1 MIDKSKHVNPGRNYV
16 ESEETIEISVTN
28 ALDAKTIMGSILGV
42 LLLLFLYVVGRY
54 NYLLYHTIAELFS
67 IAVAWSL
74 FIVVWNSRHLSDN
87 RAFVFIGAAFLF
99 IGLIDLI
106 HALSFKGMGVIAKEW
121 GANPAT
127 QLWIAGRLMESIS
140 LLIFPLLFFKHV
152 RANLVFMAY
161 STITALLF
169 MMIFYWKI
177 FPDCYIEGVGLTLFK
192 KVNEYFICI
201 ILLTAWML
209 LYQKKNHIDLTVY
222 RLMAVSIGLT
232 VLGELVFTI
241 YVSVND
247 FFNLLGHYFKILAY
261 YFLYLALV
269 RSSLKKPYETLFREL
284 HSSEKKFKSLFEE
297 MISGVA
303 LHEIIC
309 DEKGN
314 PINYRFLDI
323 NFAFEKLT
331 GLKREDLIGKTV
343 LEVLPETESF
353 WIETYGRVA
362 LTGNSVQF
370 DNFSKQLNKYF
381 EVRAY
386 SSKYGQFVAVFN
398 DVTDKKQS
406 EIEKDNLIGKLQK
419 AFSEIKK
426 LSGMLPICSHCK
438 KIRDD
443 KGYWNQIESY
453 IRDHSEAEFSHSIC
467 QECAKKYYPDMDLY
481 SDEQTQQ

>member
-1 MIDKSKHVNPGRNYV
+1 MIDKLRYADPGGSSV
-16 ESEETIEISVTN
+16 EFEETKVIRITN
-28 ALDAKTIMGSILGV
+28 SLDAKTIMGSILGV
-42 LLLLFLYVVGRY
+42 LLLLFLYVVSKY
-54 NYLLYHTIAELFS
+54 NYLLYHTISELFS
-67 IAVAWSL
+67 ITVAWSL
-74 FIVVWNSRHLSDN
+74 FLLAWNSRHLSDN
-87 RAFVFIGAAFLF
+87 KAFVFIGIAFLF
-99 IGLIDLI
+99 VGLIDMV
-106 HALSFKGMGVIAKEW
+106 HALSFKGMGVIAEEW

-127 QLWIAGRLMESIS
+127 QLWISGRLMESIS

-152 RANLVFMAY
+152 RLNLVFMVFPA
-161 STITALLF
+161 ITTFLF
-169 MMIFYWKI
+169 IAIFYWKI

-192 KVNEYFICI
+192 KVSEYIICI
-201 ILLTAWML
+201 ILLTAWLL
-209 LYQKKNHIDLTVY
+209 LYQKKNHLDTTVY

-232 VLGELVFTI
+232 VMGELVFTT
-241 YVSVND
+241 YVSVYG
-247 FFNLLGHYFKILAY
+247 FSNLLGHYIKILSF
-261 YFLYLALV
+261 YFLYLAFV
-269 RSSLKKPYETLFREL
+269 RSTLKKPYETLFREL

-323 NFAFEKLT
+323 NFAFENLT

-343 LEVLPETESF
+343 LEVFPEIESS

-406 EIEKDNLIGKLQK
+406 EIEKDNLIDKLQK
-419 AFSEIKK
+419 AFNEIKM
-426 LSGMLPICSHCK
+426 LRGILPICSHCK

-453 IRDHSEAEFSHSIC
+453 IHEHSEAEFSHGIC
-467 QECAKKYYPDMDLY
+467 QECAKKYYPEMDIY
-481 SDEQTQQ
+481 AE